1 MQNKAKHFFIRAM
14 AHKEYSDPNEIASI
28 NYLIAE
34 LYRRTG
40 DFKNAVKY
48 YDVVI
53 KSLKK
58 SPWIEEMVTIQKKL
72 AVNKDDNNRM

>member
-1 MQNKAKHFFIRAM
+1 M